1 MKNFWTSML
10 GSLAALVIFAAGALV
25 VVLGLIGIAVALG
38 GGERQ
43 PSFAKGS
50 YLVFDLATAITDGPG
65 GLDLGSLPI
74 PVGGLPKTIQLHE
87 VTRALRL
94 AANDNR
100 VAGVFLKGSLGSAG
114 AASGFATLRE
124 VRNALAAVRAAGKP
138 VRAYLTNAGTG
149 DYYVASAG
157 SDVVLDPFGVL
168 ELPGLASEPM
178 FFAQAFEKYGVG
190 IQVTRVGKYKS
201 AIEPF
206 TRSDMSP
213 ESREQLQKLLGD
225 IWTDVVAQI
234 AESRKLTPEQLQAL
248 VDTEGMLQP
257 AKAKE
262 AKLIDRSAYL
272 DEVIA
277 DLIKETGP
285 AAGTRKT
292 FKQIDLADYAK
303 LATGP
308 AGPGGV
314 AKAND
319 GSSSS
324 RGKIA
329 LVYAEGE
336 IVDGEGSP
344 GSIGGA
350 RYAREIRQL
359 RQDSSVKAIV
369 LRINSPGGSATASE
383 AIQRELRLA
392 REAKPVIVSMGDYAA
407 SGGYWIAAYG
417 DHLFAQPG
425 TITGSIGVFGVQ
437 FDIEK
442 LAKDFGV
449 TFDRVKTG
457 QFADTATIS
466 RPKTPAELAV
476 VQKLVDWIY
485 GEFIRK
491 VSEGRKLP
499 TATVEEIAQGRV
511 WSGTEAKR
519 LGLVDEIGGLGAALA
534 YTATKAGLGA
544 NYQIQEFPVKSEF
557 SQLLQQML
565 DDLAPLGARA
575 GRVQAPQARLLQGL
589 GRELK
594 VLESLNDP
602 QGVYARLPFGLGIR

>member
-10 GSLAALVIFAAGALV
+10 GSLAALVVFAAGALV
-25 VVLGLIGIAVALG
+25 VVLGLIGIAVAVG

-50 YLVFDLATAITDGPG
+50 FLILDLATAISDSPG
-65 GLDLGSLPI
+65 ALDLGALPI
-74 PVGGLPKTIQLHE
+74 GGLPKTIQLQE

-94 AANDNR
+94 AATDNR
-100 VAGVFLKGSLGSAG
+100 VAGVFIKGNLGSAG
-114 AASGFATLRE
+114 ASGFATLRE
-124 VRNALAAVRAAGKP
+124 VRNALAAFRAAGKP
-138 VRAYLTNAGTG
+138 VRAYLTNASTG

-157 SDVVLDPFGVL
+157 SEVVLDPFGVL

-234 AESRKLTPEQLQAL
+234 AESRKLTPEALQSL

-292 FKQIDLADYAK
+292 FKQIDLAEYAK

-308 AGPGGV
+308 AGPGGA
-314 AKAND
+314 AKASD
-319 GSSSS
+319 GSASS
-324 RGKIA
+324 RGKLA
-329 LVYAEGE
+329 VVYAEGE

-344 GSIGGA
+344 GQVGGA

-392 REAKPVIVSMGDYAA
+392 RDAKPVIVSMGDYAA

-417 DHLFAQPG
+417 DRIFAQPG

-466 RPKTPAELAV
+466 RPKTAAELAV

-491 VSEGRKLP
+491 VAEGRKLP
-499 TATVEEIAQGRV
+499 AATVEEIAQGRV

-534 YTATKAGLGA
+534 YTAGKAGLGA

-557 SQLLQQML
+557 SELLQQML
-565 DDLAPLGARA
+565 NDLAPLGAKAA
-575 GRVQAPQARLLQGL
+575 GATAPQAKLVQGL

-594 VLESLNDP
+594 VLQTLNDP
-602 QGVYARLPFGLGIR
+602 QGVYARLPFGLGIH

>member
-1 MKNFWTSML
+1 ML
-10 GSLAALVIFAAGALV
+10 GSLAAMLIFAVGALV
-25 VVLGLIGIAVALG
+25 VVLGLIGIAVAVS
-38 GGERQ
+38 GGERE

-50 YLVFDLATAITDGPG
+50 YLVFDLSTPITDAPAS
-65 GLDLGSLPI
+65 LDLGSLPLG
-74 PVGGLPKTIQLHE
+74 GGLPKSIQLQA

-94 AANDNR
+94 AAADNR
-100 VAGVFLKGSLGSAG
+100 VAGILIKGSLGSAG
-114 AASGFATLRE
+114 SASGFATLRE
-124 VRNALAAVRAAGKP
+124 VRSALAAFRAAGKP

-149 DYYVASAG
+149 DYYLASAG
-157 SDVVLDPFGVL
+157 SDVIMDPFGVL
-168 ELPGLASEPM
+168 EIPGLASEPM
-178 FFAQAFEKYGVG
+178 FFAKAFEKYGVG
-190 IQVTRVGKYKS
+190 VQVTRVGKYKS
-201 AIEPF
+201 AIEPY

-225 IWTDVVAQI
+225 VWADVIDQVAT
-234 AESRKLTPEQLQAL
+234 SRKITPEQLQAV
-248 VDTEGMLQP
+248 VDAEGLLQP
-257 AKAKE
+257 DKAKE
-262 AKLIDRSAYL
+262 VKLIDRAAYL

-285 AAGTRKT
+285 AAGSRKT

-303 LATGP
+303 IATGP
-308 AGPGGV
+308 DGPGG
-314 AKAND
+314 AEQANG

-336 IVDGEGSP
+336 IVDGDGGP
-344 GSIGGA
+344 GEIGGA

-359 RQDSSVKAIV
+359 RQDTSVKAIV

-392 REAKPVIVSMGDYAA
+392 RAAKPVIVSMGDYAA

-417 DHLFAQPG
+417 DRIFAQPS

-442 LAKDFGV
+442 LAKDFGI

-466 RPKTPAELAV
+466 RAKTPAELAM

-491 VSEGRKLP
+491 VAEGRKLP
-499 TATVEEIAQGRV
+499 AATVEEIAQGRV
-511 WSGTEAKR
+511 WSGTEARK
-519 LGLVDEIGGLGAALA
+519 LGLVDELGGLSAALA
-534 YTATKAGLGA
+534 YTANKAGLGA
-544 NYQIQEFPVKSEF
+544 NYEIQEYPVKNEF
-557 SQLLQQML
+557 SEVLQQML
-565 DDLAPLGARA
+565 DQLNPSGARA
-575 GRVQAPQARLLQGL
+575 KAPQALLVRGVEK
-589 GRELK
+589 ELK
-594 VLESLNDP
+594 VMETLNDP
-602 QGVYARLPFGLGIR
+602 QGIYARLPFGLRIR